1 MRRRQW
7 FGIGIAAW
15 AGIAACGAGDDA
27 GDGVALG
34 SPADREAPNA
44 VDGGSGSTGASG
56 GSVPTVSEEAEGD
69 LDFQSPQAGKS
80 VVFVPNPA
88 TNRVAVVNASTYRVE
103 TFASGITPRAVA
115 TVPGEDIAL
124 VVNEGTQDL
133 SLLRSEGGETSVTR
147 IDIGH
152 PINAVSIAPDGKH
165 AIAYFQS
172 VATATGGQGAG
183 THQDASV
190 VSLAGSTPRVW
201 AFSVGFRPRQ
211 VRFSSA
217 SDRAFVITDDG
228 VSAVSFDDAA
238 VRLKVSQIS
247 LGNALSSS
255 AADVQ
260 IGSAGDYAVA
270 RSAGRAELTL
280 VDLAT
285 QETSVLDLNGVSLP
299 AGDAGVGDAGTA
311 DAGTADAAVAPSA
324 VPRELTDLDL
334 SADGT
339 HAYAVIRNEG
349 LLLDIPVPGGFRAP
363 GLIRTRRLGVA
374 GLGALR
380 LAGSAARGVLYSTA
394 NATSIVLVVD
404 LAKAEAAPR
413 PLRLRKAVRG
423 LAASEDGETL
433 LVLHAGAKSGG
444 AAGGDAFSAAE
455 GFSIVTLADGFAKF
469 EPTSVAIRETDIMVT
484 PDGGHIFS
492 LLRNGAGGAVLS
504 TDLGTLRT
512 EQINLARTPS
522 SIGILPAVARVFV
535 GQESEGGMITFLDQN
550 DGSIERTLSGFE
562 LASKVRQ

>member
-1 MRRRQW
+1 LSG
-7 FGIGIAAW
+7 FP
-15 AGIAACGAGDDA
+15 AGN
-27 GDGVALG
+27 G
-34 SPADREAPNA
+34 SANA
-44 VDGGSGSTGASG
+44 VDAASVASNGASDDA
-56 GSVPTVSEEAEGD
+56 SRESEEVEGD
-69 LDFQSPQAGKS
+69 LNFQAPQAGKS

-88 TNRVAVVNASTYRVE
+88 TNRVAVVNAATYRVE

-133 SLLRSEGGETSVTR
+133 SLLRSQGDETTVTR

-172 VATATGGQGAG
+172 AQTGSGAQGVD
-183 THQDASV
+183 THQDATV
-190 VSLAGSTPRVW
+190 VSLAGSAPRVW
-201 AFSVGFRPRQ
+201 AWSVGFRPRQ

-217 SDRAFVITDDG
+217 GDRAFVITDDG
-228 VSAVSFDDAA
+228 VSAVTFDDAA
-238 VRLKVSQIS
+238 SRLKTAQIS
-247 LGNALSSS
+247 LGNALSAS

-270 RSAGRAELTL
+270 RSAGRPELTL

-285 QETSVLDLNGVSLP
+285 QATSILDLSTVSLAP
-299 AGDAGVGDAGTA
+299 GDAGVGDAGVG
-311 DAGTADAAVAPSA
+311 DAGVGDAGVGDAGVGDAAVGSTA
-324 VPRELTDLDL
+324 VLRELTDLDL

-339 HAYAVIRNEG
+339 HAYAVIRNQG
-349 LLLDIPVPGGFRAP
+349 LLLDIPVPGGFSDPRS
-363 GLIRTRRLGVA
+363 IRTRSLGVS

-380 LAGSAARGVLYSTA
+380 IAGNSALGVLYSTA
-394 NATSIVLVVD
+394 NATPIVLVVD
-404 LAKAEAAPR
+404 LADSGAAPR

-423 LAASEDGETL
+423 IAASASGETL
-433 LVLHAGAKSGG
+433 LILHAGASSGG
-444 AAGGDAFSAAE
+444 AGGSDAFSNAE
-455 GFSIVTLADGFAKF
+455 GFSVVTLADGFAKF
-469 EPTSVAIRETDIMVT
+469 EPTSVAIRESDIMVT
-484 PDGGHIFS
+484 PDGRHIFS
-492 LLRNGAGGAVLS
+492 LLRNGTSGAVLS

-512 EQINLARTPS
+512 EQIGLARTPS

-535 GQESEGGMITFLDQN
+535 GQESEGGMITFLDQD